1 MALTKRTT
9 PVDSTNLAD
18 TLTRPA
24 SVTFVSFST
33 NANVDSNFTTTAPK
47 VLYTAPSDC
56 KYAKIYWSKA
66 PSTNTSSRGNASYL
80 PATTSSNF
88 YGISLKYN
96 SITREIFSCSESQPA
111 FINNFY
117 DSAMDN
123 TPMLQENDTLIKSGS
138 SYLFLSGDVFTL
150 APEEQLLLTTGNS
163 TNSQSFILNFEAWV
177 YN

>member
-1 MALTKRTT
+1 MSLTETITT
-9 PVDSTNLAD
+9 SSTNLAD

-24 SVTFVSFST
+24 SVTFVSFYTS
-33 NANVDSNFTTTAPK
+33 ANEASNFTTTAPK

-66 PSTNTSSRGNASYL
+66 PSTNSAGRGNSSYL
-80 PATTSSNF
+80 PATTSNSF

-96 SITREIFSCSESQPA
+96 GITREIFSGSESQTV

-150 APEEQLLLTTGNS
+150 APGEQLLLTTGNS
-163 TNSQSFILNFEAWV
+163 TNSQYFTLNFEAWV